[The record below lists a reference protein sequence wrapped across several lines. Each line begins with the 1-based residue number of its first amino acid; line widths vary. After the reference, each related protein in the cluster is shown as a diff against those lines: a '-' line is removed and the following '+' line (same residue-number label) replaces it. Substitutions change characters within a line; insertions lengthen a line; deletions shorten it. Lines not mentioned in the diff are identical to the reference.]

1 MYLAHQD
8 VGFGGGAAAL
18 RQSFVVTPLRPAFA
32 LSVDLGTGIGSALWW
47 RGFVTCLIL
56 IAASLALSPLTRA
69 TTYQATGPTAVQ
81 FATAIVTPQLRRDGM
96 TVTAKTVTNESLIA
110 ALVRSGAGLEEAGS
124 VARLL
129 APYGDMARLEGG
141 TTLDLSL
148 GARPRSYAPRQL
160 DSVSIAGP
168 GIDARVERVG
178 TTFAIHSKRA
188 PTTAPL
194 HLTGRAGDGI
204 FVSASAAG
212 IPPETIQTYLRAI
225 NGRIDFGA
233 LDPDARYSIVVERA
247 KTADGTVRFG
257 RLLYAGLDSQDQ
269 SARMIEWRVSG
280 RDGWYDADAVGQ
292 ARAAGLAM
300 PVAGRLTS
308 GFGMRFH
315 PILGYSRMHQ
325 GLDLAAPWGAPIR
338 AAASGTVRFAGWHGG
353 HGNMVQLAHGG
364 GTGTGYA
371 HMSRIA
377 VSPGE
382 QVVHGASDRL
392 RRLDRSVDRPALALR
407 SLSRWRCGRSAQHEF
422 LGRAF
427 ARRSAIGGVP
437 RAAGG
442 GDARVVDETRQRS
455 ERASGRAGR
464 WLVDDCFSVA

>member
-8 VGFGGGAAAL
+8 GGFGGGTAAL
-18 RQSFVVTPLRPAFA
+18 RRSFAVAPGRPAFA
-32 LSVDLGTGIGSALWW
+32 LTVDLGTGVGSAAWW
-47 RGFVTCLIL
+47 RGLVTCLLL

-69 TTYQATGPTAVQ
+69 AAHASAAPVSAPV
-81 FATAIVTPQLRRDGM
+81 ATATITPQLHRDAM
-96 TVTAKTVTNESLIA
+96 TVAATSVPNESLIA
-110 ALVRSGAGLEEAGS
+110 ALVRSGAGIDDAGG

-129 APYGDMARLEGG
+129 APYGDMARLEPG
-141 TTLDLSL
+141 TALTLAL
-148 GARPRSYAPRQL
+148 GARPTPYAPRRL
-160 DSVSIAGP
+160 EGVNVTGP
-168 GIDARVERVG
+168 GLDARVERVG
-178 TTFAIHSKRA
+178 TTFAVRSKRA

-212 IPPETIQTYLRAI
+212 IPAETIQTYLRAI

-233 LDPDARYSIVVERA
+233 LDPDARYSIVVERS
-247 KTADGTVRFG
+247 KGPDGTVRFG
-257 RLLYAGLDSQDQ
+257 RLLYAGLDSQEQ
-269 SARMIEWRVSG
+269 SARMIEWSVG
-280 RDGWYDADAVGQ
+280 GHAGWYDADAVSQ

-325 GLDLAAPWGAPIR
+325 GLDLAAPWGVPIR
-338 AAASGTVRFAGWHGG
+338 AAASGTVSFAGWHGG

-382 QVVHGASDRL
+382 QVVQGQVIGFVGSTG
-392 RRLDRSVDRPALALR
+392 
-407 SLSRWRCGRSAQHEF
+407 LSTGPHLHFEAYR
-422 LGRAF
+422 
-427 ARRSAIGGVP
+427 GGVAVDP
-437 RAAGG
+437 R
-442 GDARVVDETRQRS
+442 S
-455 ERASGRAGR
+455 MS
-464 WLVDDCFSVA
+464 FSVAPLLDGAQLAAFRARLAAITRGS

>member
-1 MYLAHQD
+1 MYLAYSDGQ
-8 VGFGGGAAAL
+8 FAGGTAAL
-18 RQSFVVTPLRPAFA
+18 RRSFAVVPSRPAFA
-32 LSVDLGTGIGSALWW
+32 LAVDLGAGVGSVMWW
-47 RGFVTCLIL
+47 RGLFTCLIL

-69 TTYQATGPTAVQ
+69 VAHQNPGTAAAAAVPIPTA
-81 FATAIVTPQLRRDGM
+81 TITPVVNRDAM
-96 TVTAKTVTNESLIA
+96 TVAATSVINESLIA
-110 ALVRSGAGLEEAGS
+110 ALVRSGAGINEAGG

-129 APYGDMARLEGG
+129 APYGDMARLEIG
-141 TTLDLSL
+141 THLTLSL
-148 GARPRSYAPRQL
+148 GGRPSPYAPRRL
-160 DSVSIAGP
+160 EAVSVTGP

-178 TTFAIHSKRA
+178 ATFAIHSKRA

-247 KTADGTVRFG
+247 RAADGTVKFG

-269 SARMIEWRVSG
+269 SARMIQWTVG
-280 RDGWYDADAVGQ
+280 GHDGWYDADAVSQ

-325 GLDLAAPWGAPIR
+325 GLDLAAPFGAPIR
-338 AAASGTVRFAGWHGG
+338 AAASGTVSFAGWHGG
-353 HGNMVQLAHGG
+353 HGNFVQLVHGG
-364 GTGTGYA
+364 GTGTGYG

-382 QVVHGASDRL
+382 
-392 RRLDRSVDRPALALR
+392 
-407 SLSRWRCGRSAQHEF
+407 
-422 LGRAF
+422 
-427 ARRSAIGGVP
+427 
-437 RAAGG
+437 
-442 GDARVVDETRQRS
+442 RVVQGQVIGFVGSTGLSTGPHLHFEAYRGGIAVDPRS
-455 ERASGRAGR
+455 MS
-464 WLVDDCFSVA
+464 FSVAPLLDGAQLAAFRARLTQIIRG